1 MSLPRS
7 WIDFADFLETG
18 ANVQQRPAG
27 EHGDVLAPAEA
38 AALFEELEER
48 LRRGDLS
55 ALWAGITTMCRYN
68 VPAPYW
74 LADAL
79 LQADKLL
86 HTTTQSAHEVLGLN
100 TLLPL
105 QATRG
110 PLARRRLRLALQL
123 WFEVQRQR
131 RKSPGMS
138 TARAVAAA
146 RKTLKFPYEQRA
158 SVTMF
163 TEQDARQ
170 RKFEAPYKQNKAVKC
185 VHR

>member
-1 MSLPRS
+1 MSLPQS
-7 WIDFADFLETG
+7 WIDFAAFLETG

-27 EHGDVLAPAEA
+27 EHGDVLAPAEVA
-38 AALFEELEER
+38 SLFDDLEESWS
-48 LRRGDLS
+48 RGNRS
-55 ALWAGITTMCRYN
+55 ALWAGITIMCRHN

-86 HTTTQSAHEVLGLN
+86 HATTQSAHELLGLN

-110 PLARRRLRLALQL
+110 PLARRRLGHAMQL

-138 TARAVAAA
+138 MARAVAAA
-146 RKTLKFPYEQRA
+146 RAALDFPYQQRA

-170 RKFEAPYKQNKAVKC
+170 RKAEAPYRAVKR